1 MKNKGHV
8 LADINRPAHGQT
20 KVPHAMIDSPLFLKT
35 FGITRV
41 GDVTDLDVIG
51 MPVWFATRPNSR
63 GLSVSQGKGM
73 TAERAKLSAI
83 MEAIEGAVA
92 EDTQR
97 HVSEYGSIFEMR
109 GRGSDVLPLKT
120 ISRVIFEKFDPVRER
135 AWVKGHSARDDRVV
149 MAPFELVGLDFR
161 VDFPWDRDAFV
172 MSSQGLA
179 AGFDFDQVV
188 LHAMLELIENEA
200 CTMVEAFSTRMTA
213 TRPVFFPKGQFADL
227 DGLVDRLDALGL
239 TPTFFDLTG
248 STGVPVIL
256 ASLPRPL
263 MTDNGPGQRSAAGI
277 ACRLSGAEAACSA
290 LQEAIQARLTHIS
303 GARDDLFDDRYK
315 ADEDIRGKGRGG
327 GSAMQWK
334 HSLVLPNS
342 GRNVPAWRKLAEHLF
357 SCGVN
362 DLYLF
367 RLETDYPDIVVVRV
381 LGNGMTTAT
390 ASQTNLSPAALAS
403 FLGA

>member
-1 MKNKGHV
+1 MKNDGHV
-8 LADINRPAHGQT
+8 LAEVTRPAHGQT
-20 KVPHAMIDSPLFLKT
+20 QIPHTLIDNPLPLKA

-41 GDVTDLDVIG
+41 GDITDLDVIG

-73 TAERAKLSAI
+73 TAERAKISAV

-97 HVSEYGSIFEMR
+97 HVSDYGSIFEMR
-109 GRGSDVLPLKT
+109 RRGCDVLPLET
-120 ISRVIFEKFDPVRER
+120 ISRVLFEKFDPTRER
-135 AWVKGHSARDDRVV
+135 AWVKGHSVRDDRVV
-149 MAPFELVGLDFR
+149 VAPFELVGLDFR
-161 VDFPWDRDAFV
+161 VDFPWDRDAFA

-179 AGFDFDQVV
+179 AGFDFDQAA

-200 CTMVEAFSTRMTA
+200 CTIVEAFSTRMTA
-213 TRPVFFPKGQFADL
+213 TRPVLFPKGQSADL
-227 DGLVDRLDALGL
+227 DRLVDRLNALGL

-256 ASLPRPL
+256 ASLPRSL

-277 ACRLSGAEAACSA
+277 ACRLSGVEAACSA

-303 GARDDLFDDRYK
+303 GARDDLFSERYG
-315 ADEDIRGKGRGG
+315 ADPDSRGNGPGRA
-327 GSAMQWK
+327 SPKQRQ
-334 HSLVLPNS
+334 HSLVLPDN
-342 GRNVPAWRKLAEHLF
+342 GREVPVWRRLAEHLF

-367 RLETDYPDIVVVRV
+367 RLETGYPDIVVVRA
-381 LGNGMTTAT
+381 LASGMATAT
-390 ASQTNLSPAALAS
+390 ASQTDLSRAALAS
-403 FLGA
+403 FLGT

>member
-1 MKNKGHV
+1 MKNEGHV
-8 LADINRPAHGQT
+8 LAEVNRPAHGQT
-20 KVPHAMIDSPLFLKT
+20 QVPHTMIDNPLLLKA

-41 GDVTDLDVIG
+41 GDITDLDVIG

-73 TAERAKLSAI
+73 TAERAKLSAV

-97 HVSEYGSIFEMR
+97 HVSDYGSLSEMR
-109 GRGSDVLPLKT
+109 GRGYDVLPLEA
-120 ISRVIFEKFDPVRER
+120 ISRVILEKFDPARER
-135 AWVKGHSARDDRVV
+135 AWVKGHSARDDTVV
-149 MAPFELVGLDFR
+149 VAPFELVGLDFR
-161 VDFPWDRDAFV
+161 FDFPWDRDAFV

-179 AGFDFDQVV
+179 AGFDFDQAV

-200 CTMVEAFSTRMTA
+200 CTVVEAFSTRMTA
-213 TRPVFFPKGQFADL
+213 TRTVFFPKGQSADL
-227 DGLVDRLDALGL
+227 DRLVDRLDALGL

-256 ASLPRPL
+256 ASLPRSL
-263 MTDNGPGQRSAAGI
+263 MTDNGPGKRSAAGI

-303 GARDDLFDDRYK
+303 GARDDLFNERYE
-315 ADEDIRGKGRGG
+315 ADQDVRGNRWGG
-327 GSAMQWK
+327 GSAIQWQ
-334 HSLVLPNS
+334 HSLVLPDDVS
-342 GRNVPAWRKLAEHLF
+342 KVPVWRRLADHLF

-362 DLYLF
+362 NLYLF
-367 RLETDYPDIVVVRV
+367 RLETSYPDIVVVRV
-381 LGNGMTTAT
+381 LGSGMATAT
-390 ASQTNLSPAALAS
+390 ASQTALSRAALAS
-403 FLGA
+403 FLGT